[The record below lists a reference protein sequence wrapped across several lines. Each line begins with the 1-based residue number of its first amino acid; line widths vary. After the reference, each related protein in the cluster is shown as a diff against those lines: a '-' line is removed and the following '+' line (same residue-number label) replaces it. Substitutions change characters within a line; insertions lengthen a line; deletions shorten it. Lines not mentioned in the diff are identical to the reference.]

1 MCIIMEYLIILAIV
15 LALLPKSRKTKK
27 KNKARPWYDVSYED
41 MITYD
46 LFDDD

>member
-1 MCIIMEYLIILAIV
+1 MKYLIILAIV

-27 KNKARPWYDVSYED
+27 KNKASRPWCDVSYED

>member
-1 MCIIMEYLIILAIV
+1 MEILIILAIV

-27 KNKARPWYDVSYED
+27 KNKARPWYDIRYND

-46 LFDDD
+46 IMDED